1 MPSSSLNSSSKLLNI
16 DGPGYGSETDH
27 PLVEDTAAH
36 YSNTTDPQNELLARR
51 EKECLLLAL
60 ASMWNPLTKSIPIL
74 ISTLLGVGFFAEGK
88 YKTMMDGLAL
98 FAAFTAAAHKALQ
111 CDEYQDECITM
122 IKKYKI
128 LAYKYRTLREVSMD
142 GNKLKDKLA
151 AYEEELACVADA
163 TKLTI
168 RIMTNATPHLTELSG
183 FGYKTLER
191 PRSVLASS
199 CGAIG
204 SGCV

>member
-1 MPSSSLNSSSKLLNI
+1 VH
-16 DGPGYGSETDH
+16 GYGSETDH

-51 EKECLLLAL
+51 EKECLRLESAYSKRLAS
-60 ASMWNPLTKSIPIL
+60 ASMWNPLTKSFPIL

-88 YKTMMDGLAL
+88 YKTVMDGLAL

-111 CDEYQDECITM
+111 YDEYQDECITM
-122 IKKYKI
+122 IQKYKI

-142 GNKLKDKLA
+142 GDKLKDKLA

-168 RIMTNATPHLTELSG
+168 RIMTNATL
-183 FGYKTLER
+183 
-191 PRSVLASS
+191 
-199 CGAIG
+199 I
-204 SGCV
+204 